1 MTLQQTASVRLR
13 ALVATKNVMLATK
26 RAHMPVMVMAGLAL
40 ATPAR
45 AQTVDLSPITTLL
58 QGLVDAMTGPLG
70 IVLGTLALIGVFG
83 AWFFGYIDF
92 SRALWVLVAIV
103 GIAASPVI
111 VGTVFGAA

>member
-13 ALVATKNVMLATK
+13 ALVATKRALLATK
-26 RAHMPVMVMAGLAL
+26 RAHMAGMVMAAMAL
-40 ATPAR
+40 ASPAR
-45 AQTVDLSPITTLL
+45 AQQVDLSPITTLL